1 MKDSNAGFGFKLRSL
16 VVVMVVMTLG
26 FCLTPTYRAEARW
39 SGTSFLGG
47 MAAGHMVSRIGH
59 NMRARTRAAEYAAY
73 ARPRADDAPVVYHQA
88 PAAVQAPAPAPQM
101 TPEQKL
107 QQLDKLAAGGYI
119 TPAEYK
125 ARKKAIL
132 DTM

>member
-1 MKDSNAGFGFKLRSL
+1 MKKSNTGFGVNLRSL

-26 FCLTPTYRAEARW
+26 FSLTPTYRAEAHW

-47 MAAGHMVSRIGH
+47 MAAGHMVSRIGY

-73 ARPRADDAPVVYHQA
+73 ARPRADAPTVVYQQA

-107 QQLDKLAAGGYI
+107 NQLDKLAAGGYI

-125 ARKKAIL
+125 AKRQAIL